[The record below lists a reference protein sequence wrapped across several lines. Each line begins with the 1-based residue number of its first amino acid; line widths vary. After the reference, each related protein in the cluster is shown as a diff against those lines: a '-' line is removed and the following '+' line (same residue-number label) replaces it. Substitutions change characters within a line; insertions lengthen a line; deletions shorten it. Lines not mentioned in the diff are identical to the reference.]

1 MISVVTLPAEK
12 VQLGTGADGPSF
24 TTGVAAL
31 ELLGDEEEEDEVNLE
46 MVGWLVSGVGLCG
59 LMGSLP
65 KYGWGLWSSCWFEK
79 NLQVCS
85 NLHLTFSSLLVAG
98 IYRSYRSCW
107 PVIIT
112 GRFFCDELGEK
123 L

>member
-46 MVGWLVSGVGLCG
+46 MVQMVGWLVLVLDCVDSWGAYQ
-59 LMGSLP
+59 SRAA
-65 KYGWGLWSSCWFEK
+65 GLWSSCCFEK

-85 NLHLTFSSLLVAG
+85 NLHLTFRSLLVAG
-98 IYRSYRSCW
+98 W
-107 PVIIT
+107 GWT
-112 GRFFCDELGEK
+112 
-123 L
+123 

>member
-46 MVGWLVSGVGLCG
+46 MVQMVGWLVLVLDCVDS
-59 LMGSLP
+59 
-65 KYGWGLWSSCWFEK
+65 WGAYQSMCRALE
-79 NLQVCS
+79 Q
-85 NLHLTFSSLLVAG
+85 LLVQKKNCRALQQFASD
-98 IYRSYRSCW
+98 I
-107 PVIIT
+107 
-112 GRFFCDELGEK
+112 
-123 L
+123 

>member
-46 MVGWLVSGVGLCG
+46 MVGWLVLVLDCVDSWGAYQSMCRALEQLLLRKKPAGLQQFA
-59 LMGSLP
+59 SD
-65 KYGWGLWSSCWFEK
+65 
-79 NLQVCS
+79 
-85 NLHLTFSSLLVAG
+85 
-98 IYRSYRSCW
+98 I
-107 PVIIT
+107 
-112 GRFFCDELGEK
+112 
-123 L
+123 

>member
-46 MVGWLVSGVGLCG
+46 MVQMVGWLVLVFGGGLCG
-59 LMGSLP
+59 QLGELT
-65 KYGWGLWSSCWFEK
+65 KVLCRALEQLLVRK
-79 NLQVCS
+79 KLQVCS
-85 NLHLTFSSLLVAG
+85 NLHLTFRSLLVAG
-98 IYRSYRSCW
+98 WSR
-107 PVIIT
+107 T
-112 GRFFCDELGEK
+112 
-123 L
+123 